1 MKKWIVVIIAILGI
15 ILAGFG
21 ISAKIK
27 GAASVGIIGG
37 ADGPT
42 TVFVAGNVGDLFSIG
57 VIIVGIILVVAGA
70 IIYRKIKK

>member
-57 VIIVGIILVVAGA
+57 VIIVAIILVVAVA

>member
-15 ILAGFG
+15 ILTGFG

-42 TVFVAGNVGDLFSIG
+42 AVFVAGNVGDLFSIG

-70 IIYRKIKK
+70 IIYRRIKK

>member
-57 VIIVGIILVVAGA
+57 VIIVGIILVVAGVV
-70 IIYRKIKK
+70 IYRKNKK